1 MDKVKVGVVG
11 CGTISG
17 IYLANLTKKFDNVEV
32 AAVADLLPERARE
45 KAAEHG
51 IPRACSVEELLSDPG
66 IEVVLNLTVP
76 LSHAEVTLQ
85 AIAAGKHVYSEKPLS
100 ISLREGE
107 RILTLARKKGVAVGV
122 APDTFLGSGI
132 QTCIRLI
139 NEGAIGVPVAATAFM
154 TCHGH
159 ESWHP
164 DPAFYYAQ
172 GGGPVFDMGPYY
184 FTALIA
190 LLGPAQRVCGS
201 VKRTFPR
208 RLVATGP
215 KAGEA
220 ISVEVPTHAAG
231 TIDFAIGAAATFVM
245 SFDVWHAQ
253 LPRIEI
259 YGSEGSLS
267 VPDPNTF
274 GGPVRIRASTDTE
287 WLDVPVPALYADN
300 SRGLGLSEM
309 VDALR
314 EGRPHRASGALGLH
328 VLEIMHAVHEASSS
342 ERYSTLKFPVGRP
355 EPYLD
360 PEAAAG
366 AGPATGASADADTT
380 TGASA
385 GADPATG
392 AR

>member
-1 MDKVKVGVVG
+1 MDRTRVGIVG
-11 CGTISG
+11 CGTVSG
-17 IYLANLTKKFDNVEV
+17 IYLSNLAKKFGNVEV
-32 AAVADLLPERARE
+32 AAVADLVPERARAR
-45 KAAEHG
+45 AAEHRV
-51 IPRACSVEELLSDPG
+51 PRACSVEELLADPA

-76 LSHAEVTLQ
+76 QAHVEVTLQ
-85 AIAAGKHVYSEKPLS
+85 AIAAGKHVYTEKPLS

-107 RILTLARKKGVAVGV
+107 RILALARKKGVRVGA
-122 APDTFLGSGI
+122 APDTFLGAGI
-132 QTCIRLI
+132 QSCIRLI
-139 NEGAIGVPVAATAFM
+139 NEGAIGVPVAASAFM

-208 RLVATGP
+208 RVIGSGP
-215 KAGEA
+215 KAGQ
-220 ISVEVPTHAAG
+220 IVDVEVPTHAAG
-231 TIDFAIGAAATFVM
+231 TIDFAIGTVATFVL

-253 LPRIEI
+253 LPCIEI

-274 GGPVRIRASTDTE
+274 GGPVRLRGSDDPE
-287 WLDVPVPALYADN
+287 WRDVPVPAVFADD

-309 VDALR
+309 VDAVR

-328 VLEIMHAVHEASSS
+328 ALEIMHAVHEASSA
-342 ERYSTLKFPVGRP
+342 ERYSTLRFPVSRP
-355 EPYLD
+355 EPY
-360 PEAAAG
+360 PAAVEG
-366 AGPATGASADADTT
+366 AAH
-380 TGASA
+380 
-385 GADPATG
+385 
-392 AR
+392 

>member
-1 MDKVKVGVVG
+1 MAKTKVGVVG
-11 CGTISG
+11 CGTICG
-17 IYLANLTKKFDNVEV
+17 IYLSNLVKKHENVEV
-32 AAVADLLPERARE
+32 AAVADLVPERAQA

-51 IPRACSVEELLSDPG
+51 IPRACSVEELLADPG

-76 LSHAEVTLQ
+76 LAHAEVTLQ
-85 AIAAGKHVYSEKPLS
+85 AIAAGKHVYTEKPLAV
-100 ISLREGE
+100 SLRDGE
-107 RILTLARKKGVAVGV
+107 RILTLARKKGVRVGA
-122 APDTFLGSGI
+122 APDTFLGAGI

-139 NEGAIGVPVAATAFM
+139 DEGAIGMPVAASAFM

-164 DPAFYYAQ
+164 DPSFYYVQ

-184 FTALIA
+184 FTALVA

-208 RLVATGP
+208 RVVGSGP
-215 KAGEA
+215 KAGQV
-220 ISVEVPTHAAG
+220 IDVEVPTHAAG
-231 TIDFAIGAAATFVM
+231 TIDFAIGAVATFVM

-274 GGPVRIRASTDTE
+274 GGPVRIRSAGDAE
-287 WLDVPVPALYADN
+287 WRDVPVPATYAEN

-309 VDALR
+309 VDAMR

-328 VLEIMHAVHEASSS
+328 VLEIMHAVHEASSA
-342 ERYSTLKFPVGRP
+342 ERYTMLRFPVGRP
-355 EPYLD
+355 EPIPAD
-360 PEAAAG
+360 TENAAEDG
-366 AGPATGASADADTT
+366 AAPLAPGAS
-380 TGASA
+380 TGQS
-385 GADPATG
+385 
-392 AR
+392 

>member
-1 MDKVKVGVVG
+1 MDRTKVGIVG

-17 IYLANLTKKFDNVEV
+17 IYLSNLATKFPNVEV
-32 AAVADLLPERARE
+32 TAVADLLPERAQA

-51 IPRACSVEELLSDPG
+51 IPRACSVEELISDPE
-66 IEVVLNLTVP
+66 IQIVLNLTVP

-85 AIAAGKHVYSEKPLS
+85 AISAGKHVYTEKPLS
-100 ISLREGE
+100 VSLREGE
-107 RILTLARKKGVAVGV
+107 RILTLARKKGVRVGA
-122 APDTFLGSGI
+122 APDTFLGAGI

-139 NEGAIGVPVAATAFM
+139 NEGAIGMPVAATAFM

-159 ESWHP
+159 EAWHP
-164 DPAFYYAQ
+164 DPAFYYAS

-184 FTALIA
+184 FTALVA

-201 VKRTFPR
+201 VKRSFPR
-208 RLVATGP
+208 RTVGSGP
-215 KAGEA
+215 NAGQ
-220 ISVEVPTHAAG
+220 IIDVEVPTHAAG
-231 TIDFAIGAAATFVM
+231 TIDFAIGAVATFVM

-274 GGPVRIRASTDTE
+274 GGPVMIRESTDAE
-287 WLDVPVPALYADN
+287 WRDVPVPAAYAEN

-309 VDALR
+309 ADAIR

-328 VLEIMHAVHEASSS
+328 VLEIMHAVHEASSA
-342 ERYSTLKFPVGRP
+342 ERYSTLKFPVSRP
-355 EPYLD
+355 EPL
-360 PEAAAG
+360 
-366 AGPATGASADADTT
+366 
-380 TGASA
+380 
-385 GADPATG
+385 
-392 AR
+392 

>member
-1 MDKVKVGVVG
+1 MKVGVVG
-11 CGTISG
+11 CGNISG
-17 IYLANLTKKFDNVEV
+17 IYLTNLAKKFENVEV
-32 AAVADLLPERARE
+32 TAVADLVPERAQA

-51 IPRACSVEELLSDPG
+51 IPRACSVEELLADPA
-66 IEVVLNLTVP
+66 IEIVLNLTIP
-76 LSHAEVTLQ
+76 LAHAEVTLQ
-85 AIAAGKHVYSEKPLS
+85 AITAGKHVYTEKPLAV
-100 ISLREGE
+100 SLRDGE
-107 RILTLARKKGVAVGV
+107 RILTLARKKGVSVGA

-132 QTCIRLI
+132 QTCVRLI
-139 NEGAIGVPVAATAFM
+139 NEGAIGMPVAASAFM

-208 RLVATGP
+208 RVVGSGP
-215 KAGEA
+215 RAGEA
-220 ISVEVPTHAAG
+220 IEVEVPTHASG

-274 GGPVRIRASTDTE
+274 GGPVRIRGSLDAE
-287 WLDVPVPALYADN
+287 WRDVPVPERFADN

-328 VLEIMHAVHEASSS
+328 VLEIMHAVHDASSA
-342 ERYSTLKFPVGRP
+342 ERYSTLKFPVRRP
-355 EPYLD
+355 EPLLAVEETAD
-360 PEAAAG
+360 TADAG
-366 AGPATGASADADTT
+366 TDGPATD
-380 TGASA
+380 
-385 GADPATG
+385 
-392 AR
+392 

>member
-1 MDKVKVGVVG
+1 MDRTKVGIVG

-17 IYLANLTKKFDNVEV
+17 IYLSNLTRKFENVEV
-32 AAVADLLPERARE
+32 AAVADMIPERAGA

-51 IPRACSVEELLSDPG
+51 IARACSVEELLADPS
-66 IEVVLNLTVP
+66 IEIVLNLTVP
-76 LSHAEVTLQ
+76 LAHAEVTLE
-85 AIAAGKHVYSEKPLS
+85 AIAAGKHVYTEKPLS
-100 ISLREGE
+100 VSLREGE
-107 RILTLARKKGVAVGV
+107 RILTLARKKGVRVGA

-139 NEGAIGVPVAATAFM
+139 DEGAIGMPVAASAFM

-159 ESWHP
+159 EAWHP
-164 DPAFYYAQ
+164 DPGFYYAQ

-201 VKRTFPR
+201 VRRTFPR
-208 RLVATGP
+208 RFVGSGP
-215 KAGEA
+215 NAGQSIA
-220 ISVEVPTHAAG
+220 VEVPTHAAG
-231 TIDFAIGAAATFVM
+231 TIDFAIGAVTTFVM

-274 GGPVRIRASTDTE
+274 GGPVRIRGADDAE
-287 WLDVPVPALYADN
+287 WRDVPVPSTHAEN

-314 EGRPHRASGALGLH
+314 DGRPHRASGALGLH
-328 VLEIMHAVHEASSS
+328 VLEIMHAVHEASSA

-355 EPYLD
+355 EPF
-360 PEAAAG
+360 PAAAAVAPG
-366 AGPATGASADADTT
+366 GSTDSDSTD
-380 TGASA
+380 SE
-385 GADPATG
+385 
-392 AR
+392 